1 MNNMIGKLSNYP
13 IESIDTCAIESYLTL
28 LDFQL

>member
-13 IESIDTCAIESYLTL
+13 IESIDTCAIESYLFNFT
-28 LDFQL
+28 